1 MYSELPGDIV
11 FYVNGSPNN
20 IYGIDMT
27 TGWVRWRTPYTDD
40 LWSILL
46 KWLMIFLILMY
57 GLY

>member
-27 TGWVRWRTPYTDD
+27 TGWVNVTVDD
-40 LWSILL
+40 Q
-46 KWLMIFLILMY
+46 IFDVHNQY
-57 GLY
+57 RYQSK